1 MVQLSAVAIGVAVA
15 LGVFFGNSAAMV
27 FGSWW
32 HQRQMAKQPPTQ
44 ASASK
49 SA

>member
-27 FGSWW
+27 FGTWW
-32 HQRQMAKQPPTQ
+32 HLRQAAKQQ
-44 ASASK
+44 NAASAK
-49 SA
+49 PAG